1 MMALATIGVGANIG
15 APCENVER
23 AIEALREL
31 GVLTARSSLYRS
43 APWGKREQPEFINA
57 VARIETA
64 LAPRAL
70 LASLQAIERRLGRV
84 PGERWGPRAID
95 LDILLYDDLGFE
107 DDALRIPHRDLFE
120 RAFVLVPLAEIDAS
134 FEAWRDAL
142 PPVEQATVERIV
154 VPAE

>member
-1 MMALATIGVGANIG
+1 MALATIGVGANLG
-15 APCENVER
+15 ASSTNVER
-23 AIEALREL
+23 AIEALRDL

-43 APWGKREQPEFINA
+43 APWGKRDQPEFINA

-64 LAPRAL
+64 LSPHAL
-70 LASLQAIERRLGRV
+70 LAALQAIERRLGRV

-120 RAFVLVPLAEIDAS
+120 RAFVLVPLAEIDPS
-134 FEAWRDAL
+134 FAPWRDAL
-142 PPVEQATVERIV
+142 PLVERATVERIV